1 MQTVLSSTPAAAPR
15 PSGALPS
22 PRVVGA
28 LLVVY
33 LVWGSTYYALKV
45 ALETIPPFLVA
56 GPRYLAAGAAMYT
69 FLRLRGVPAPTRQEW
84 IDSAKVGALLL
95 VGGNGGV
102 ALAQRSVSSS
112 VAAVVVATMP
122 IWAAVFAAL
131 SSSRERPTR
140 REGLGL
146 LLGFGGIVLL
156 HAGGSIHLDAAGA
169 FIVAAPICWAL
180 GSVWSR
186 RLPLP
191 AGPMATAAQM
201 LTGGAMMLTI
211 GLGRGERLHHLP
223 SLRSASAVLYLAVVG
238 SIVAFSAYTW
248 LLRNVR
254 PAVAM
259 SYAFVN
265 PLVALALGV
274 LLAHEPFTALTGLAV
289 MTSLL
294 GVGVILRR

>member
-1 MQTVLSSTPAAAPR
+1 MQQVVAAPVVV
-15 PSGALPS
+15 PS
-22 PRVVGA
+22 PRWAVIGA

-33 LVWGSTYYALKV
+33 LVWGSTYFALKV

-56 GPRYLAAGAAMYT
+56 GPRYLAAGAALYA
-69 FLRLRGVPAPTRQEW
+69 FLRFRGAPAPTRQEW

-122 IWAAVFAAL
+122 IWAALFAAL
-131 SSSRERPTR
+131 SSARERPTR
-140 REGLGL
+140 REVLGL
-146 LLGFGGIVLL
+146 ALGFGGIALL

-169 FIVAAPICWAL
+169 FIVLAPICWAL

-186 RLPLP
+186 RLALP
-191 AGPMATAAQM
+191 AGGMATAAQM
-201 LTGGAMMLTI
+201 LTGGAMMLAI
-211 GLGRGERLHHLP
+211 GLARGERLHHLP
-223 SLRSASAVLYLAVVG
+223 SGRSLSAVVYLVVMG

-265 PLVALALGV
+265 PLVALGLGV
-274 LLAHEPFTALTGLAV
+274 LVAGEPFSVLTGLAV
-289 MTSLL
+289 ATSLL
-294 GVGVILRR
+294 GVGVILRPR